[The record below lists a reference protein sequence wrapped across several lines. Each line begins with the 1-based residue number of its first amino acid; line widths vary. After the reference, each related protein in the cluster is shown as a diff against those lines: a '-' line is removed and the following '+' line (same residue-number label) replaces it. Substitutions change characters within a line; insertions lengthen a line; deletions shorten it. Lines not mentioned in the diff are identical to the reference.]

1 MTNATSAPSD
11 GLSAPGLRSALLAA
25 CVAQF
30 LLPFMVGGLTPL
42 LPALGK
48 DLNASA
54 MHLGL
59 VGAVYALS
67 LAVFHLLAGRI
78 GDIIGRR
85 RLFLTGIGLFVAM
98 STALP
103 FSPSITVFLALRF
116 MQAVGTACMN
126 TSVLAILVACAPP
139 AIRGRVLGISSI
151 GIFAGISCGPPIGGF
166 IATQLSWHWLFWMML
181 PLGLVALCLVAFNI
195 RNEWVHAAD
204 APFDWVGA
212 FCWLFAM
219 SGLACGATW
228 ILAGPWAW
236 GLLAFGALSLGV
248 FLLAEQRTAKKGRCP
263 VLDMEIVFHNR
274 PFLLNSAISFICNCT
289 ILGEVFL
296 LGLYAQFGQGL
307 TMQQAGFMLSI
318 QPVIQLVLAPV
329 AGRLADRCGAAKV
342 AAGGVFVCGMGM
354 LAASFLDMG
363 SPVIHT
369 AACLVVVGSG
379 LAFFGA
385 PNTSAVF
392 GSVDE
397 AHLSQASGVV
407 GTVRTMGMLA
417 SMVIVSLSMNAFLG
431 SEAAG
436 PHNARQFLAAM
447 HTDFTVFSLLAA
459 TALLLSALLLWRYP
473 AKPNASR

>member
-1 MTNATSAPSD
+1 MKKFSSAPSD
-11 GLSAPGLRSALLAA
+11 DLSAPGLRSALLAA

-54 MHLGL
+54 MQLGF

-67 LAVFHLLAGRI
+67 LAIFHLLAGRI
-78 GDIIGRR
+78 GDIVGRR
-85 RLFLTGIGLFVAM
+85 RLFLFGIGLFVAM

-103 FSPSITVFLALRF
+103 FSPSITVFLTLRF

-126 TSVLAILVACAPP
+126 TSILAILVACAPP
-139 AIRGRVLGISSI
+139 SIRGQVLGISSI
-151 GIFAGISCGPPIGGF
+151 GLFAGISCGPPIGGF
-166 IATQLSWHWLFWMML
+166 IATQLSWHWIFWMMM
-181 PLGLVALCLVAFNI
+181 PLGLLALCLVAFNI
-195 RNEWVHAAD
+195 RSEWVHALD
-204 APFDWVGA
+204 SPFDWTGSL
-212 FCWLFAM
+212 CWLFAM

-228 ILAGPWAW
+228 ILAGAWAW
-236 GLLAFGALSLGV
+236 GLMAFGALSLGV
-248 FLLAEQRTAKKGRCP
+248 FLFAERRTSKRGRCP
-263 VLDMEIVFHNR
+263 VLDMEIIFHNR

-289 ILGEVFL
+289 IMGEVFL

-318 QPVIQLVLAPV
+318 QPIIQLVLAPI
-329 AGRLADRCGAAKV
+329 AGRIADRCGAAKV
-342 AAGGVFVCGMGM
+342 ATAGVLVCGSGM
-354 LAASFLDMG
+354 FAATFLTLQ
-363 SPVIHT
+363 SSVIHT
-369 AACLVVVGSG
+369 AACLVVVGLG

-407 GTVRTMGMLA
+407 GTVRTMGLLT
-417 SMVIVSLSMNAFLG
+417 SMVIFSLSMNAFLG
-431 SEAAG
+431 KEAAG
-436 PHNARQFLAAM
+436 PHNAEKFLAAM
-447 HTDFTVFSLLAA
+447 HADFITFSLLAA
-459 TALLLSALLLWRYP
+459 AALLLSAHLLWRYP
-473 AKPNASR
+473 VKPYASR